1 MRPLPA
7 EEWDTPKPQDKS
19 DSTSNV
25 VHFNGGETTT
35 KPALNE
41 IKPAT
46 RVEIGKH
53 YGVTSAAIGK
63 WLKQIR
69 EIWEPRKEAGDLTTP
84 DNLVS
89 SWGQIQLQQFQELG
103 ASAYEFQVL
112 ENNPIHSLAR
122 FSGHFEEPE
131 EIEAIQIEDCDFQR
145 EEAIALALQHLEG
158 KAQAGLERSAQ
169 FNHQSKIRLARNRR
183 LKQNLLI
190 RQGQADAMEDAALYT
205 QSYDSALAQALA
217 AQLKAE
223 EAAGDDE

>member
-1 MRPLPA
+1 MKPLPA
-7 EEWDTPKPQDKS
+7 DEYDIPKTRQNEDT
-19 DSTSNV
+19 TSNV
-25 VHFNGGETTT
+25 VHLNGNST
-35 KPALNE
+35 PLNE
-41 IKPAT
+41 VKPAT
-46 RVEIGKH
+46 RVELGKQ

-69 EIWEPRKEAGDLTTP
+69 EIWEPRSEAKDLTTP

-89 SWGQIQLQQFQELG
+89 SWGQIQLQQFHELG

-145 EEAIALALQHLEG
+145 EEAIALALQNLEG
-158 KAQAGLERSAQ
+158 KAKDGLERSAQ

-190 RQGQADAMEDAALYT
+190 RQGQADALEDLSLYQ
-205 QSYDSALAQALA
+205 QSYDSALAQGLA
-217 AQLKAE
+217 AQLEAE
-223 EAAGDDE
+223 EAASDDE